1 MAKGMVTVR
10 HVDEEILR
18 KFKAKTVEKEMKMG
32 AALTEAMRNWVEQKE
47 EKLEPN
53 QRNLQ
58 N

>member
-1 MAKGMVTVR
+1 MVTVR